1 MVRLVVT
8 RLHPSITIVHLQY
21 KIQLNAFDK
30 PINVPFMPLKITNVN
45 T

>member
-21 KIQLNAFDK
+21 KIQLSAFDE
-30 PINVPFMPLKITNVN
+30 PINVPFMPVKNTNVY